1 MKNKVTSGSTIVL
14 QSHRDINSS
23 LYFERQETNNSNIG
37 ILEKRNVSHEQ
48 NIELWDNNTH
58 NKSTKNNKMK
68 QDNIRT
74 LYPTVNT
81 LINVIDVRQY
91 QYTSNKSE
99 LPIKNK
105 YKNYYNTSLQLYN
118 SASTKY
124 SILRDKH
131 SEFSSDHHSE
141 QINFF
146 NYEKKPWKTQK
157 YYKIHTSIEA
167 RNPYTGYILPY
178 YQNNALRH
186 S

>member
-1 MKNKVTSGSTIVL
+1 
-14 QSHRDINSS
+14 
-23 LYFERQETNNSNIG
+23 
-37 ILEKRNVSHEQ
+37 
-48 NIELWDNNTH
+48 
-58 NKSTKNNKMK
+58 MK

-146 NYEKKPWKTQK
+146 NYEKKP
-157 YYKIHTSIEA
+157 
-167 RNPYTGYILPY
+167 
-178 YQNNALRH
+178 
-186 S
+186 